1 MFYANYECAMKSI
14 INYSPKFMETKT
26 TRVICTSGV
35 NVLISFC
42 RYALYRV
49 AYLHLMWLQPR
60 EVFLFPKEYH
70 HVDMFSIT

>member
-1 MFYANYECAMKSI
+1 MKP
-14 INYSPKFMETKT
+14 INNCSSRFMKTKT
-26 TRVICTSGV
+26 ARVICTSGV

-60 EVFLFPKEYH
+60 EVFLSQEEYH
-70 HVDMFSIT
+70 QVLKTSME